1 MHKQKGF
8 TLFEMSLLLIA
19 IFGVI
24 GWIMNVVKVVAAF
37 SCPITLELV
46 FRIICVFFFPIGAVM
61 GYIPSGA
68 NC

>member
-1 MHKQKGF
+1 MHKHEIL
-8 TLFEMSLLLIA
+8 LFEISLLLIA

-24 GWIMNVVKVVAAF
+24 GWIMNLVKVISAF

-46 FRIICVFFFPIGAVM
+46 FRIICVFLFPIGAVI